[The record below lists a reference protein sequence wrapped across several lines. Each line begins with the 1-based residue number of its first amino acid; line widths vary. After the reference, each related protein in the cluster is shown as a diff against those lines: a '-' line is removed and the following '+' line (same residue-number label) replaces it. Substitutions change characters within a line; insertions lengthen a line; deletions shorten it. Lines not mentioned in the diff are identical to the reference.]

1 MTNKSGYGI
10 IITEREVRNMF
21 RVIVAGT
28 VIATYTTREEA
39 ERRLDEARHSF
50 LAMVHPYDVFRIE
63 EV

>member
-1 MTNKSGYGI
+1 
-10 IITEREVRNMF
+10 MF

-39 ERRLDEARHSF
+39 EKCLNEARHSF

-63 EV
+63 EA

>member
-1 MTNKSGYGI
+1 
-10 IITEREVRNMF
+10 MF

-39 ERRLDEARHSF
+39 ERRLDEVRHSF